1 MDIDKILKKLRIS
14 ELNEMQQH
22 AAEAILCSDGDVVL
36 LSPTGTGKTLAYL
49 LPLIQQLDATSDDVQ
64 ALVVVPG
71 RELALQSDTVLRD
84 MGSGIRSASCYGG
97 RATMDEHRK
106 LKEVNPQIIFG
117 TPGRLNDHLDKEN
130 INRYHIRWLVIDEF
144 DKCLAMGFH
153 QEMQKL
159 IKSLPALQRRILLSA
174 TNAEQ
179 IPQFVNMAKK
189 GTLVDFLPEEEQ
201 TSERVTLYQVKSPQK
216 DKLETLRNLLLGFG
230 DESSIVFLN
239 YRDSVERVNNY
250 LTEQGFVT
258 SFFHGGLEQKQREA
272 ALYRFSNG
280 SANVLVATDLASRG
294 LDIPDIQNI
303 IHYHMPESE
312 EGYIHRVGRTARWD
326 KQGRAF
332 FITDP
337 EEHIPEYVE
346 GNIEEYS
353 LPSLPR
359 EGQGVSLPRM
369 ATLYIGKGKKD
380 KVSKGDIVG
389 FLCKKGGLQ
398 ADEIGRI
405 DVNDRYT
412 YVAVKREK
420 LQQVIRQTQGEK
432 IKGIKTIIEPVR

>member
-1 MDIDKILKKLRIS
+1 MDIEKILKKLRIS

-22 AAEAILCSDGDVVL
+22 AAEAIMCSDGDVVL

-49 LPLIQQLDATSDDVQ
+49 LPLVQQLDAASDQVQ

-106 LKEVNPQIIFG
+106 LKEIQPQIIFG
-117 TPGRLNDHLDKEN
+117 TPGRLNDHLDKDN
-130 INRYHIRWLVIDEF
+130 INRYHVRWLVIDEF

-174 TNAEQ
+174 TNTDQ

-201 TSERVTLYQVKSPQK
+201 TSERVTLYEVKSPQK
-216 DKLETLRNLLLGFG
+216 DKLETLRNLLLDFG
-230 DESSIVFLN
+230 NESSIVFLN
-239 YRDSVERVNNY
+239 YRDSVERVNSY
-250 LTEQGFVT
+250 LAEQGFVT
-258 SFFHGGLEQKQREA
+258 SFFHGGLEQKQRET

-294 LDIPDIQNI
+294 LDIPNIQNI

-332 FITDP
+332 FITGS
-337 EEHIPEYVE
+337 EEHIPDYVE
-346 GNIEEYS
+346 GEVENFQLHIS
-353 LPSLPR
+353 DLKPQS
-359 EGQGVSLPRM
+359 PRM

-420 LQQVIRQTQGEK
+420 LQQVVRQTQGEK